1 MTDATAQIVVE
12 DRVLAAV
19 AARAALATPGVSRL
33 EPGMRGLVSS
43 LVRVGK
49 QRWTGAEPAPAE
61 GVRVRRDG
69 AALSV
74 HVDVVLTAGRR
85 VATVGAAVQQE
96 VSRVVAEQTGQQV
109 TAVTVAV
116 TDIEPEWS

>member
-49 QRWTGAEPAPAE
+49 QRWTGAEPAPPKACGSGATAQRCPSTWTSSSPPDVE
-61 GVRVRRDG
+61 SRRS
-69 AALSV
+69 ARPCN
-74 HVDVVLTAGRR
+74 RR
-85 VATVGAAVQQE
+85 CPGWWRNRP
-96 VSRVVAEQTGQQV
+96 VSR
-109 TAVTVAV
+109 
-116 TDIEPEWS
+116 